1 MLCED
6 NILVGA
12 PMIHIKDHKT
22 LNIFKPFPFLGP
34 KRQKLIEASWAKL
47 FRDHIL
53 FELPVDKIFK
63 NYQWAMGRPTKE
75 LYTMLGVMILQQ
87 MHDLTDEETIHQY
100 AFNIEWH
107 YALDIT
113 DDSDAASYLCAK
125 TLWAMRHLLT
135 EQNLYGVLFE
145 SVTDKL
151 AKVFSVD
158 TSRQRYDSVHLFSNM
173 RHLGRI
179 GLFVA
184 TIRKFLVNLK
194 RHHKDL
200 FEALDQEL
208 TNRYLTKQGQVVFSM
223 VKPSESVRTLE
234 VLGNDLFSLV
244 EQFTSNP
251 HVSGMSSYQLL
262 VRLLR
267 EQCRVE
273 PRAGTGEPK
282 VSIKPNKEV
291 PSDSLQNPSDPD
303 ASYDGHKGQGYQM
316 QVAETYSQDETKKP
330 LSLITKT
337 IVEPAHH
344 SDAEA
349 LIPLIEATQER
360 GFGPEQVLADS
371 LYGGDD
377 NCQKARERSVEVISP
392 VIGRHQENGLTLADF
407 TWADE
412 ATVTACPQGH
422 VAVKGKHKKGKHT
435 AIFPPE
441 VCTVCP
447 RINDCPVKAGKK
459 GFYLHYDEKALR
471 LAKRRAYEKTP
482 AFQEVYRFRAGIEG
496 TMSQLDRKTGLKH
509 LRVRGLAAISFCAT
523 LKAAGLNLLR
533 AVAFR
538 NNQEDENLA
547 HQQISPGLF
556 GLFSVFKE
564 RFSDLWADFKTFGS
578 YFNRDQ
584 LFVTKMIVQLFTRAS
599 YYIYSCNS

>member
-1 MLCED
+1 MLYHD
-6 NILVGA
+6 NMFIGDL
-12 PMIHIKDHKT
+12 MIHIKDHKT
-22 LNIFKPFPFLGP
+22 LYIFRPFPFLGP

-53 FELPVDKIFK
+53 FELPADKIFK
-63 NYQWAMGRPTKE
+63 NYQWAIGRPTKE
-75 LYTMLGVMILQQ
+75 LYSMLGVMILQQ

-113 DDSDAASYLCAK
+113 DDSDTASYLCAK

-145 SVTDKL
+145 GVTDKL

-194 RHHKDL
+194 RHQRAL
-200 FEALDQEL
+200 FDALGQQW
-208 TNRYLTKQGQVVFSM
+208 TNRYLTKQGQAVFSM
-223 VKPSESVRTLE
+223 VKPTESVRTLE
-234 VLGNDLFSLV
+234 VLGNDLFFLV
-244 EQFTSNP
+244 EQFKSNP
-251 HVSGMSSYQLL
+251 HVTGMSSYQLL

-267 EQCRVE
+267 EQCTVE
-273 PRAGTGEPK
+273 QDPEAKGPK

-316 QVAETYSQDETKKP
+316 QVAETYSRDETKKR
-330 LSLITKT
+330 LSLITEV
-337 IVEPAHH
+337 IAEPAHH

-360 GFGPEQVLADS
+360 GVGPKEVLADS

-377 NCQKARERSVEVISP
+377 NCEKARERSVEVISP
-392 VIGRHQENGLTLADF
+392 VIGRPHESELTLADF

-412 ATVTACPQGH
+412 GSVRACPQGH
-422 VAVKGKHKKGKHT
+422 VAVKVKHKKGKHT
-435 AIFPPE
+435 AIFSPE
-441 VCTVCP
+441 LCTVCP

-459 GFYLHYDEKALR
+459 GSYLHYDEKALR

-482 AFQEVYRFRAGIEG
+482 AFQELYRFRAGIEG

-509 LRVRGLAAISFCAT
+509 LRVRGLAAVSFCAT

-538 NNQEDENLA
+538 NSQEDKNLA
-547 HQQISPGLF
+547 LQQTNPALF

-564 RFSDLWADFKTFGS
+564 RFSALWADFNTFGS

-584 LFVTKMIVQLFTRAS
+584 MFATKMIV
-599 YYIYSCNS
+599 

>member
-1 MLCED
+1 
-6 NILVGA
+6 
-12 PMIHIKDHKT
+12 MIHIKDHKT

-34 KRQKLIEASWAKL
+34 KRRTLIEASWAKL

-53 FELPVDKIFK
+53 FGLPVDKIFK

-125 TLWAMRHLLT
+125 TLWTMRHLLT
-135 EQNLYGVLFE
+135 DQNLYGVLFE

-158 TSRQRYDSVHLFSNM
+158 ASRQRYDSVHIFSNM

-179 GLFVA
+179 GLFVN
-184 TIRKFLVNLK
+184 TIRKFLINLK
-194 RHHKDL
+194 RHERAL
-200 FEALDQEL
+200 FDALGPDW
-208 TNRYLTKQGQVVFSM
+208 TNRYMTKQGQAVFSM
-223 VKPSESVRTLE
+223 VKPSESIRTLE
-234 VLGNDLFSLV
+234 VLGEDLFFLV
-244 EQFTSNP
+244 EHFRENP
-251 HVSGMSSYQLL
+251 HVTGISSYQLL

-273 PRAGTGEPK
+273 QKADAGEPR

-303 ASYDGHKGQGYQM
+303 ASYDGHKGQGYQI
-316 QVAETYSQDETKKP
+316 QVAETYSRDEAHKP
-330 LSLITKT
+330 LSLITEV

-371 LYGGDD
+371 LYGGDE
-377 NCQKARERSVEVISP
+377 NCEKARERSVEVVSP
-392 VIGRHQENGLTLADF
+392 VIGRPQEAELTLADF
-407 TWADE
+407 TWTDE
-412 ATVTACPQGH
+412 ATVRACPQGH
-422 VAVKGKHKKGKHT
+422 VPVKVKHKKGKQT
-435 AIFPPE
+435 AIFSPE
-441 VCTVCP
+441 VCTGCP

-459 GFYLHYDEKALR
+459 GSYLHYDEKALR
-471 LAKRRAYEKTP
+471 LAKRRAYEKSP
-482 AFQEVYRFRAGIEG
+482 VFQELYRFRAGIEG
-496 TMSQLDRKTGLKH
+496 TMSQLDRKTGVKH
-509 LRVRGLAAISFCAT
+509 LRVRGLGAVSFCAT

-533 AVAFR
+533 ATAFR
-538 NNQEDENLA
+538 NGQDNHNSAL
-547 HQQISPGLF
+547 QQKNADLF
-556 GLFSVFKE
+556 GFFSVFKE
-564 RFSDLWADFKTFGS
+564 QFSALWADFKTFGR
-578 YFNRDQ
+578 YFNPDR
-584 LFVTKMIVQLFTRAS
+584 LFATKMTI
-599 YYIYSCNS
+599 

>member
-1 MLCED
+1 MMDQD
-6 NILVGA
+6 NIFIGA
-12 PMIHIKDHKT
+12 PMIHLKDHKT

-47 FRDHIL
+47 FHDHIL

-75 LYTMLGVMILQQ
+75 LYAMLGVMILQQ
-87 MHDLTDEETIHQY
+87 MHDLTDEETIHHY

-113 DDSDAASYLCAK
+113 DDSDTASYLCAK

-135 EQNLYGVLFE
+135 EQNLYSVLFE

-173 RHLGRI
+173 RHLGRL

-200 FEALDQEL
+200 FEALGQEFK
-208 TNRYLTKQGQVVFSM
+208 NRYLTKQGQAVFSM
-223 VKPSESVRTLE
+223 VKPSESARTLE
-234 VLGNDLFSLV
+234 VSGNDLFFLV
-244 EQFTSNP
+244 EQFKSNP

-273 PRAGTGEPK
+273 PKAGTGEPK

-303 ASYDGHKGQGYQM
+303 ASYDGHKGKGYQM
-316 QVAETYSQDETKKP
+316 QVAETYSRDGVEKKKS
-330 LSLITKT
+330 LSLITEV
-337 IVEPAHH
+337 IAEPAHH

-360 GFGPEQVLADS
+360 GVGPKEVLADS

-377 NCQKARERSVEVISP
+377 NCEKAKEHNVEVISP
-392 VIGRHQENGLTLADF
+392 VIGRHQESGLTLADF
-407 TWADE
+407 TRADQD
-412 ATVTACPQGH
+412 TVTVCPQGH
-422 VAVKGKHKKGKHT
+422 VPVKVKHKKTKHT
-435 AIFPPE
+435 AIFSPQ
-441 VCTVCP
+441 VCTACP
-447 RINDCPVKAGKK
+447 RINDCPVQPGKK
-459 GFYLHYDEKALR
+459 GFYLHYDEKTLR

-482 AFQEVYRFRAGIEG
+482 AFREVYRFRAGIEG

-509 LRVRGLAAISFCAT
+509 LRVRGLAAVSFCAT

-538 NNQEDENLA
+538 NSQENGNLA
-547 HQQISPGLF
+547 LQQTNPGLF

-564 RFSDLWADFKTFGS
+564 RFLALWANFNPFSS
-578 YFNRDQ
+578 YFNKNHM
-584 LFVTKMIVQLFTRAS
+584 LATKIIV
-599 YYIYSCNS
+599 

>member
-1 MLCED
+1 
-6 NILVGA
+6 
-12 PMIHIKDHKT
+12 
-22 LNIFKPFPFLGP
+22 
-34 KRQKLIEASWAKL
+34 
-47 FRDHIL
+47 
-53 FELPVDKIFK
+53 VDKIFK

-75 LYTMLGVMILQQ
+75 LYAMLGVMILQQ
-87 MHDLTDEETIHQY
+87 MHDLTDGETIHQY

-135 EQNLYGVLFE
+135 EQTLYGVLFE

-151 AKVFSVD
+151 AKVFSID

-194 RHHKDL
+194 RHQRVL
-200 FEALDQEL
+200 FETLGQEW
-208 TNRYLTKQGQVVFSM
+208 TDRYLTKQGQAVFSM
-223 VKPSESVRTLE
+223 VKPTESARTLE
-234 VLGNDLFSLV
+234 VLGDDLFSLV
-244 EQFTSNP
+244 EQFKSNP
-251 HVSGMSSYQLL
+251 HVTGMNSYQLL

-273 PRAGTGEPK
+273 QDPEAKGPK

-291 PSDSLQNPSDPD
+291 PSDSLQNPSDPE

-316 QVAETYSQDETKKP
+316 QVAETYSRDETQKKKA
-330 LSLITKT
+330 LSLITEV
-337 IVEPAHH
+337 IAEPAHR

-360 GFGPEQVLADS
+360 GVGPEQVLADS

-377 NCQKARERSVEVISP
+377 NCERARERSVEVISP
-392 VIGRHQENGLTLADF
+392 VIGRPHESELTLADF
-407 TWADE
+407 TWTDE
-412 ATVTACPQGH
+412 GTIRACPQGH
-422 VAVKGKHKKGKHT
+422 AVQKVKHKKGKHT
-435 AIFPPE
+435 AIFSPE
-441 VCTVCP
+441 VCTACP
-447 RINDCPVKAGKK
+447 RISDCPVKAGKK

-482 AFQEVYRFRAGIEG
+482 TFHELFRFRAGVEG

-509 LRVRGLAAISFCAT
+509 LRVRGLAAVSFCAT

-533 AVAFR
+533 AAAFR
-538 NNQEDENLA
+538 NNQDREKWAMEQRN
-547 HQQISPGLF
+547 PGLF
-556 GLFSVFKE
+556 GLFSIFKE
-564 RFSDLWADFKTFGS
+564 RFSDLWADLNTFGS
-578 YFNRDQ
+578 YFKRDQ
-584 LFVTKMIVQLFTRAS
+584 LLVIKIIV
-599 YYIYSCNS
+599 

>member
-1 MLCED
+1 MGDL
-6 NILVGA
+6 
-12 PMIHIKDHKT
+12 MIHIKDHKT

-34 KRQKLIEASWAKL
+34 KRQRLIEASWAKL

-75 LYTMLGVMILQQ
+75 LYAMLGVMILQQ

-135 EQNLYGVLFE
+135 GQNLYGVLFE
-145 SVTDKL
+145 SVTDSL

-179 GLFVA
+179 GLFVV

-194 RHHKDL
+194 RHQRAL
-200 FEALDQEL
+200 FDALGQEWA
-208 TNRYLTKQGQVVFSM
+208 NRYLTKQGQAVFSM
-223 VKPSESVRTLE
+223 VKPSESARTLE
-234 VLGNDLFSLV
+234 VLGNNLLFLV
-244 EQFTSNP
+244 EQFKSNP
-251 HVSGMSSYQLL
+251 HVTGMSSYQLL

-273 PRAGTGEPK
+273 QDPEAKGPK

-316 QVAETYSQDETKKP
+316 QVAETYCRDETKKS

-337 IVEPAHH
+337 IVEPAHR

-360 GFGPEQVLADS
+360 RVGPKEVLADS

-377 NCQKARERSVEVISP
+377 NCQKARERGVEVISP
-392 VIGRHQENGLTLADF
+392 VIGRPQENGLTLADF
-407 TWADE
+407 SWTDE
-412 ATVTACPQGH
+412 GTIGACPQGH
-422 VAVKGKHKKGKHT
+422 VAQKVKHIRSKHT
-435 AIFPPE
+435 AIFASE
-441 VCTVCP
+441 LCTVCP
-447 RINDCPVKAGKK
+447 RINDCPVKAGRK
-459 GFYLHYDEKALR
+459 GSYLHYDEKALR

-482 AFQEVYRFRAGIEG
+482 AFQEVYRFRAGAEG

-509 LRVRGLAAISFCAT
+509 LRVRGLRAVSFCAT

-538 NNQEDENLA
+538 NSQGDENLA
-547 HQQISPGLF
+547 LQQTNPGLF

-564 RFSDLWADFKTFGS
+564 QFLALWAVLNTLGS
-578 YFNRDQ
+578 YFSRNQ
-584 LFVTKMIVQLFTRAS
+584 LLATKMIV
-599 YYIYSCNS
+599 